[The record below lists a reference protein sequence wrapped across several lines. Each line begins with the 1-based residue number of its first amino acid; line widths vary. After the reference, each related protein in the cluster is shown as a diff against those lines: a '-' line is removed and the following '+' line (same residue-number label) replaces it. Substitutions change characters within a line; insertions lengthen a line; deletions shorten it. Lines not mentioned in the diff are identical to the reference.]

1 MLLIGSVLLVAVAQ
15 VSAAGAVAA
24 TTVKAAV
31 PVATTAAAAAHA
43 ATTEK
48 AVAAAANPKAAAPA
62 KVPSGEKGEEPAP
75 TRWIQGQ
82 TTLPA
87 NFQGPGSVLVDAT
100 GNVFVVNQDRR
111 SIVRINAHDG
121 VSACPEP
128 DAPHVPLDFF
138 GPRTGRMTCLRCA
151 DSVTNVLNRAQVR
164 LLTKEDKAGTV
175 SYREEL
181 VTIAPKDLALAP
193 SEGLY
198 FSDMLHNSIFK
209 LTRNGGHASAC

>member
-31 PVATTAAAAAHA
+31 PVSTTAAAAKPVATTAAAAAHA
-43 ATTEK
+43 ATTAK

-121 VSACPEP
+121 VSACQM
-128 DAPHVPLDFF
+128 H
-138 GPRTGRMTCLRCA
+138 
-151 DSVTNVLNRAQVR
+151 
-164 LLTKEDKAGTV
+164 
-175 SYREEL
+175 
-181 VTIAPKDLALAP
+181 PKSP
-193 SEGLY
+193 ST
-198 FSDMLHNSIFK
+198 S
-209 LTRNGGHASAC
+209 

>member
-31 PVATTAAAAAHA
+31 PVSTTAAAAKPVATTAAAAAHA
-43 ATTEK
+43 ATTAK

-121 VSACPEP
+121 VSACQMHP
-128 DAPHVPLDFF
+128 
-138 GPRTGRMTCLRCA
+138 TT
-151 DSVTNVLNRAQVR
+151 S
-164 LLTKEDKAGTV
+164 
-175 SYREEL
+175 
-181 VTIAPKDLALAP
+181 
-193 SEGLY
+193 
-198 FSDMLHNSIFK
+198 
-209 LTRNGGHASAC
+209 